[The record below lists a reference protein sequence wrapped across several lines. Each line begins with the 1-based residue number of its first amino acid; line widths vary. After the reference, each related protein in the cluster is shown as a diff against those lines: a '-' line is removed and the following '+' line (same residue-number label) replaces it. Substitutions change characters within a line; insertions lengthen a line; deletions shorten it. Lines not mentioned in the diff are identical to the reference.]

1 MFFSKSSFE
10 MIYFEAF
17 ANAIDAGATQFAVRT
32 PYEYYQ
38 GDTVLCI
45 DLHSKVSIG
54 DKLYYKDTLHRLV
67 GLNVIS
73 LQKEKQSFES
83 VSEGKTGVKVDV
95 KVPRNR
101 EIFKLM
107 DEFVATTV

>member
-1 MFFSKSSFE
+1 M
-10 MIYFEAF
+10 
-17 ANAIDAGATQFAVRT
+17 GT

-107 DEFVATTV
+107 DEFVATKV